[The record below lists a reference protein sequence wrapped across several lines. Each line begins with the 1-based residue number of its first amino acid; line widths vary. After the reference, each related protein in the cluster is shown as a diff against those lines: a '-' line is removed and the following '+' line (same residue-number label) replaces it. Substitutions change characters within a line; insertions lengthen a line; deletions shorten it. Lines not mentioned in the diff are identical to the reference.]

1 MDMWT
6 TSVSWWTAEKPATSF
21 GIDVCL
27 RGATATTI
35 TSVDALRSIGQVEI
49 LEPLVMTSTSPG
61 GAIIYTDS
69 YPPEL
74 ADGSTVALAEGAT
87 FTYQSGSTVPF
98 QQVLVGFRATSTD
111 GGGWDGVVISY
122 DVEGQQYELTVPTR
136 VFMCGD
142 ETEACREPDASS
154 PSVLR

>member
-1 MDMWT
+1 M
-6 TSVSWWTAEKPATSF
+6 SWWTAEKPVTSF

-27 RGATATTI
+27 SGATAATI
-35 TSVDALRSIGQVEI
+35 TSVDALKGIGKVEI
-49 LEPLVMTSTSPG
+49 LEPLVMTSSG
-61 GAIIYTDS
+61 LGDAIIYTDS
-69 YPPEL
+69 YPPQL
-74 ADGSTVALAEGAT
+74 AEGSTVAPAEGAT
-87 FTYQSGSTVPF
+87 FTYQCGSTVPF

-122 DVEGQQYELTVPTR
+122 NVEGQEYELAVPTR

-154 PSVLR
+154 PSARG